1 MASGRKTR
9 QGNPHP
15 GGFKAE
21 LRVKP
26 LPAGA
31 EQYARQYFI
40 NLMLTGHLI
49 VSPDG
54 AIMSKDNL
62 EKAMETWG

>member
-1 MASGRKTR
+1 MNNKSGLNKKG
-9 QGNPHP
+9 QFI
-15 GGFKAE
+15 FKAE
-21 LRVKP
+21 LRIKP

-40 NLMLTGHLI
+40 NLMLTGYII

-54 AIMSKDNL
+54 AIMSKDNI
-62 EKAMETWG
+62 KQAMETWG